1 MAPHGAGG
9 ADPVITHALIDEF
22 TAAGWWGRTSYVS
35 HLLGHARAR
44 PDATAIVDGDQRMSF
59 AALADAA
66 NRLAKHLAD
75 LGVGRGDVVGLQL
88 PNVAAFHV
96 ARYALSALGALTLP
110 IGVVY
115 RERELLHALGRTQ
128 AVAVVAPAVFNG
140 TDHARMLLGLRKELP
155 RLRYVLVTGAEAP
168 AGTLSLDALMQQ
180 AVDAPGTYSHLDPA
194 RSDPNR
200 PDLLILSSGTTGLSK
215 IIMATPNAWLHT
227 GAVTARLLGLS
238 AGDVVLALPPL
249 TGGAGYNNGL
259 GSPAVS
265 GATVVLQ
272 AGFDA
277 AEAVERMRREGVTS
291 VAAVPAQA
299 IKMLELM
306 QARGAAAIE
315 GCAVR
320 TWLSVGAYLPMHT
333 AQQIEARLGCRVVN
347 IYGAVEAATIAANR
361 PGDDAAS
368 RHTTIGRLVD
378 GTRLRLLDEAGREVA
393 PGEVGEIVARLPSM
407 AAGYLGDAEA
417 TAQVFG
423 ADGWVRV
430 GDCASIDADGHL
442 RIQGRAKDIISRG
455 AMKIS
460 AEEIEDLLRGHPA
473 VRDVAV
479 VAMPDAVLGEKV
491 CAYVV
496 ARDGPAPT
504 LPDLVSFLRLQRL
517 AAFKLPERL
526 EIVPEFPYSAGLKV
540 QKSVL
545 REDIA
550 RKLGPALPLPHR

>member
-1 MAPHGAGG
+1 MMDAPG
-9 ADPVITHALIDEF
+9 VITRALVDEF
-22 TAAGWWGRTSYVS
+22 TAAGYWGRTGYVAQ
-35 HLLGHARAR
+35 LLGHARSR
-44 PDATAIVDGDQRMSF
+44 PEASAIVDAGGRMSF
-59 AALADAA
+59 AALAEAA
-66 NRLAKHLAD
+66 NRLAGQLAD
-75 LGVGRGDVVGLQL
+75 RGVGRGDVVGLQL

-140 TDHARMLLGLRKELP
+140 TDHARLLLGLRQELP
-155 RLRYVLVTGAEAP
+155 RLRHVIVTGDEAP
-168 AGTLSLDALMQQ
+168 AGTLSFDALTDR

-200 PDLLILSSGTTGLSK
+200 PDLLMLSSGTTGLSK

-227 GAVTARLLGLS
+227 GAVTAKLLGLG

-277 AEAVERMRREGVTS
+277 AEAVELMRREGVTS

-299 IKMLELM
+299 IKMLEVM
-306 QARGAAAIE
+306 QARGAAAVE
-315 GCAVR
+315 GWAVR
-320 TWLSVGAYLPMHT
+320 TWLSVGAYLPVHT

-378 GTRLRLLDEAGREVA
+378 GTQLRLLDEAGREVA
-393 PGEVGEIVARLPSM
+393 PGEVGEIHARLPSM
-407 AAGYLGDAEA
+407 AAGYFGDAEA

-423 ADGWVRV
+423 AGGWVRV
-430 GDCASIDADGHL
+430 GDCASIDADGLL

-460 AEEIEDLLRGHPA
+460 AEEIEDLLRAHAA

-479 VAMPDAVLGEKV
+479 VAMPDPVLGEKV

-496 ARDGPAPT
+496 VRDGQALT
-504 LPDLVSFLRLQRL
+504 LPDVVSFLRLQRL

-540 QKSVL
+540 QKSAL
-545 REDIA
+545 RDDIA
-550 RKLGPALPLPHR
+550 RKLGPALAHPHR